1 MSEQAPKE
9 DRTEQPSE
17 KRLRDAREKGQVP
30 RSRELGNVAVL
41 GCAVIA
47 LKATGGNVGAASRDW
62 MREALSFD
70 RALLD
75 SPELLL
81 PHAGRLMLE
90 LMLPLLPLLLTA
102 LVACAIAP
110 AAMGGLRFAGKAL
123 APDFSRL
130 NPGKGLARLYG
141 SESLAELLRSLLR
154 VGLIGGIGG
163 WVVWRAFSTLLTMPQ
178 ASLEASVAGGVDLA
192 LNALLAMVGALALL
206 AAIDVPWQHHQHRS
220 RLKMTKQELRDEYKQ
235 IEGNPELKARVRQ
248 VQRQMSQKRMMEAVP
263 DADVVVVNPT
273 HYAVAM
279 KYKPGMRAPV
289 VVARGVDELALA
301 IRALAEKHRVAIV
314 EAPPLARALYRQSQV
329 DQEIPVKL
337 YAAVAQ
343 VLSYVFQLRAWV
355 PGRGPMPVMAEFD
368 VGADGAPDPADDAS
382 GGAPAR

>member
-123 APDFSRL
+123 QPDFKRL
-130 NPGKGLARLYG
+130 DPMKGLARMY
-141 SESLAELLRSLLR
+141 SAESLAELLRSLLR
-154 VGLIGGIGG
+154 VALIGGIGA
-163 WVVWRAFSTLLTMPQ
+163 WVVWRAFASLLTMPQ

-192 LNALLAMVGALALL
+192 LGALMAMVGALALL

-220 RLKMTKQELRDEYKQ
+220 KLKMTKQELRDEAKEM
-235 IEGNPELKARVRQ
+235 EGNPEVKARVRQ
-248 VQRQMSQKRMMEAVP
+248 IARQMSQRRMMDAVP
-263 DADVVVVNPT
+263 AADVVVMNPT

-279 KYKPGMRAPV
+279 KYKPGMNAPT
-289 VVARGVDELALA
+289 VVAKGVDELALA
-301 IRALAEKHRVAIV
+301 IRALAEQHRVAIV

-343 VLSYVFQLRAWV
+343 VLSYIYQLRRWHPAH
-355 PGRGPMPVMAEFD
+355 GPAPVLSQLD
-368 VGADGAPDPADDAS
+368 VGADGAPDS
-382 GGAPAR
+382 GDGEPTR